1 MQRLMLRLF
10 EDSEHSQDQDASF
23 DPELHKLLKVCIYNV
38 VVSSTVDSICLQI
51 LFSIMNS

>member
-10 EDSEHSQDQDASF
+10 EESEHSQDQDASF